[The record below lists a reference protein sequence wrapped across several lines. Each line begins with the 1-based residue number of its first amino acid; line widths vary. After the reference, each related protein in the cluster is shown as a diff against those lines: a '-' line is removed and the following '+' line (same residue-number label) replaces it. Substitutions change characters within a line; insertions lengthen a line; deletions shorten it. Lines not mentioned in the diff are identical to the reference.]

1 MKCGDLVL
9 SIHMVSELIIKSL
22 SSSFL
27 IHRRSRFTLAMATC
41 FDERGLNTAYSSN
54 PDVICITHTHTHPF
68 NGLFS
73 RTTQK
78 GKTDLDITE
87 ARDSEWQWHLLG
99 HTQVCTS
106 LQTENHAITPSLS
119 FLQTGCPS
127 CHPTNSIKGLK
138 ASEPPHGHRPS
149 LYACTYKCTYVRTH
163 RQMYKSKTI
172 PPATS
177 AGRLEA

>member
-78 GKTDLDITE
+78 DKTNLDITE
-87 ARDSEWQWHLLG
+87 ARDSEWQWHQLG
-99 HTQVCTS
+99 HMQVCTS
-106 LQTENHAITPSLS
+106 LQTENHVSTPPPC
-119 FLQTGCPS
+119 FLQARCHSRCPANS
-127 CHPTNSIKGLK
+127 VKALKGYRYLHKYKNTHLTASFFSTTWTNLVTQCIRSSDI
-138 ASEPPHGHRPS
+138 
-149 LYACTYKCTYVRTH
+149 TD
-163 RQMYKSKTI
+163 
-172 PPATS
+172 
-177 AGRLEA
+177 RL